1 MFVPYMTRPP
11 LLWMS
16 TLYVYGVLGCHS
28 IAGIEDKQLDPSAGV
43 GGADAATDVVQEAAE
58 DQATPDVVGDSA
70 SDVETDAEGDA
81 SRYPR
86 TPPGRPDGGLPEASD
101 AETDAPADAVTDAPS
116 DADGGGKTLTFA
128 AKRFFFGSIDPDTNK
143 RTYEAW
149 RQFGYDIDGLCT
161 TAKQSQDGASGT
173 CKKPPGATAL
183 CQEDGNE
190 CRDNTVGHLISDV
203 LKFSSTDF
211 ELAIHTRTIAGQSQ
225 TLIIQLMDLDDGPDD
240 PYVPARIW
248 VSAPTKFP
256 PLWNGTD
263 VFPVDEDYVDGSADA
278 PKHRIEQGYLRDH
291 MWISSDFNVS
301 PSLMPMMLFDEVAEV
316 NMDTATL
323 SVQLDAAHEKP
334 LHGMLSAV
342 LTLEEMEPLLRR
354 GVLEAT
360 NCSAELADM
369 AVSGY
374 FLPGRDLVV
383 GSPNFV
389 NPSAVCDRQSLG
401 LMLDLVKVQ
410 PPQEAVKVEPQ
421 PSACE

>member
-11 LLWMS
+11 LFWMF

-28 IAGIEDKQLDPSAGV
+28 IAGIEDKQLDPLAG
-43 GGADAATDVVQEAAE
+43 GTDASIDVPEEVSQ
-58 DQATPDVVGDSA
+58 DQAVPDVVGDSA
-70 SDVETDAEGDA
+70 PDVEPDAGLDA
-81 SRYPR
+81 SPRYPR
-86 TPPGRPDGGLPEASD
+86 TPPERPDGGLPEASD
-101 AETDAPADAVTDAPS
+101 AAPDAPVDGAADA
-116 DADGGGKTLTFA
+116 ADGGGKTLTFA
-128 AKRFFFGSIDPDTNK
+128 AKRFFFGSIDPDTDK
-143 RTYEAW
+143 RTFEAW
-149 RQFGYDIDGLCT
+149 RQFGYDIDGQCT
-161 TAKQSQDGASGT
+161 TAKQSQDGASGV
-173 CKKPPGATAL
+173 CKKPAGATAL

-190 CRDNTVGHLISDV
+190 CRDNTVGHLIADV
-203 LKFSSTDF
+203 LKFSTTDF
-211 ELAIHTRTIAGQSQ
+211 ERAIHTRTTSGQSQ

-256 PLWNGTD
+256 PLWDGSD
-263 VFPVDEDYVDGSADA
+263 VLPVDEDHVIGSADE
-278 PKHRIEQGYLRDH
+278 PKHQIEHGYLRDH
-291 MWISSDFNVS
+291 MWVSSDFNVS

-323 SVQLDAAHEKP
+323 SVQLDAAHLKP

-342 LTLEEMEPLLRR
+342 LKLDEMETLLRR

-360 NCSAELADM
+360 NCSAELANM

-374 FLPGRDLVV
+374 FLPGRDLAS
-383 GSPNFV
+383 GSPNFA
-389 NPSAVCDRQSLG
+389 NPAQVCDRQSLG
-401 LMLDLVKVQ
+401 LMLDLVNVE